1 NAPGAQTL
9 TASSASLVLTNLSPN
24 TGYCFYVTQ
33 VCSATA
39 NPSPV
44 TGPVCFTTTG
54 AAGLAND
61 EPCNATTLPTT
72 GAVIPAT
79 TVGATTTAPNG
90 YLNPD
95 CTTATNPRDVWFV
108 VTGTGTPLGLST
120 TGSAAGNVRVFSAAA
135 CTGPFTQLICQAA
148 ANNTQSVG
156 TFVTPGLAL
165 NQRYYVLVAGLTS
178 GAAQGAFTIAAT
190 PVTAARSSFSGEL
203 SVYPNPVAGG
213 AFTLKLS
220 GAGNAAAAEAEL
232 LDAVGQVVRRQT
244 LALRGGA
251 GEQAISTR
259 GLAAGLYSLRLR
271 VGAELVVR
279 KLAIQ

>member
-1 NAPGAQTL
+1 
-9 TASSASLVLTNLSPN
+9 TNLSPN

-39 NPSPV
+39 NPSPA

-61 EPCNATTLPTT
+61 EPCNATTMTVGST
-72 GAVIPAT
+72 SAYASVSAT
-79 TVGATTTAPNG
+79 TVGATTTTPNG

-95 CTTATNPRDVWFV
+95 CTTAANPRDVWFSFTAPGSSV
-108 VTGTGTPLGLST
+108 WLAT
-120 TGSAAGNVRVFSAAA
+120 TGSAAGNVRVFSASA
-135 CTGPFTQLICQAA
+135 CAGPFTQLTCQAA
-148 ANNTQSVG
+148 ANSTQSVAQ
-156 TFVTPGLAL
+156 FQVTGLTAG
-165 NQRYYVLVAGLTS
+165 QRYYVLVAGLTS
-178 GAAQGAFTIAAT
+178 GAAQGAFTIGASS
-190 PVTAARSSFSGEL
+190 VQMVLAARSSFSGEL